1 MASDQPTMTSAADE
15 SFLSQVIRG
24 VSKDNNAHLL
34 AKISEITP
42 AHVREAMTKYLVPV
56 FEPKTTNLVITCA
69 TIMADA
75 AAENFRKA
83 GFEPAIKPVDHFQ
96 DDYGLLAPEGDDE
109 PDEDEDEDEDEED
122 ADEEMDDTDVE

>member
-1 MASDQPTMTSAADE
+1 MTSAADE

-42 AHVREAMTKYLVPV
+42 AQVREAMTKYLVPI
-56 FEPKTTNLVITCA
+56 FDSKTTNLVITCA

-75 AAENFRKA
+75 AAENFRTA
-83 GFEPAIKPVDHFQ
+83 GFEPAIKPVDFFQ
-96 DDYGLLAPEGDDE
+96 DDYGLPPPEGDNE
-109 PDEDEDEDEDEED
+109 PDDDEDEDEDDEDD
-122 ADEEMDDTDVE
+122 DEEMEEADGE